1 MDAIGNLFIADAI
14 NNVIRKV
21 GTNGI
26 ITTVAGNG
34 NYGYSGNGGVATNA
48 ELRYPAG
55 VTVDAYGNLF
65 IADNYN
71 NVIRKVETN
80 GIITTVAGDGY
91 DAGYGAGGYSGD
103 GGVATNAELNQPFSV
118 AVDAV
123 GNLFIADTYNN
134 VIREVETNGII
145 TTVAGDGIFNYSG
158 DGDAATNAQ
167 LSQPYGV
174 TVDAYGNL
182 FIADNYN
189 NVIRKVET
197 NGIITTVAGNGTTG
211 YSGDGGTANNAQLN
225 QPSGVIVDATG
236 NLFIA
241 DAMNNVIRK
250 VINLGIPGTLV
261 LNSVGVGNV
270 GAYDVVVSSPYGSV
284 TSSVVNLT
292 ITLPVYF
299 SAPKIAAGSTNF
311 TFLFTG
317 PAGSNYVLQVSTN
330 LVNWSSISTSTIPI
344 SGSITL
350 TNTISKYKNGFYR
363 VYLQ

>member
-1 MDAIGNLFIADAI
+1 
-14 NNVIRKV
+14 
-21 GTNGI
+21 
-26 ITTVAGNG
+26 
-34 NYGYSGNGGVATNA
+34 
-48 ELRYPAG
+48 
-55 VTVDAYGNLF
+55 
-65 IADNYN
+65 
-71 NVIRKVETN
+71 
-80 GIITTVAGDGY
+80 
-91 DAGYGAGGYSGD
+91 
-103 GGVATNAELNQPFSV
+103 
-118 AVDAV
+118 
-123 GNLFIADTYNN
+123 
-134 VIREVETNGII
+134 
-145 TTVAGDGIFNYSG
+145 
-158 DGDAATNAQ
+158 
-167 LSQPYGV
+167 
-174 TVDAYGNL
+174 
-182 FIADNYN
+182 
-189 NVIRKVET
+189 
-197 NGIITTVAGNGTTG
+197 
-211 YSGDGGTANNAQLN
+211 
-225 QPSGVIVDATG
+225 VDATG

-270 GAYDVVVSSPYGSV
+270 GEYDVVVSSPYGSV